1 MKKVYLW
8 LTIFF
13 LTGCCLLAATTID
26 KNREIEVQ
34 ADVAQE
40 VLRFHVRA
48 NSEKE
53 TDQTV
58 KMEVKEAVISY
69 LQPILSQMDS
79 VEKTREVL
87 AAHLTDIKQAAE
99 TVLKNN
105 HCSYGATV
113 FLRKESFPEKTYGD
127 CSFPAG
133 FYEAVV
139 IELGNGQGHN
149 WWCMLYPGLCFV
161 DETYGI
167 VTEEKKEE
175 LKQVLT
181 EDSYEWITEPKN
193 RKITFRW
200 EWLRKVLEFPI

>member
-1 MKKVYLW
+1 MRKVYLW
-8 LTIFF
+8 ITIFF
-13 LTGCCLLAATTID
+13 MTGCLLLAATTID

-53 TDQTV
+53 TDQAV

-69 LQPILSQMDS
+69 LQPILSQTDS

-127 CSFPAG
+127 CTFPAG
-133 FYEAVV
+133 IYEAVV

-181 EDSYEWITEPKN
+181 EDSYEWITEPQN

>member
-1 MKKVYLW
+1 MRKVYLRI
-8 LTIFF
+8 TIFF
-13 LTGCCLLAATTID
+13 MTGCLLLAAATID

-53 TDQTV
+53 TDQAV

-69 LQPILSQMDS
+69 LQPILSQTDS

-127 CSFPAG
+127 CTFPAG
-133 FYEAVV
+133 IYEAVV

-181 EDSYEWITEPKN
+181 EDSYEWITEPQN

>member
-26 KNREIEVQ
+26 KNRVIEVQ

-87 AAHLTDIKQAAE
+87 AAHLTDIRQAAE

-127 CSFPAG
+127 CTFPAG
-133 FYEAVV
+133 IYEAVV